1 MNSIMEVKLQLL
13 PFLVGLISL
22 TTQAL
27 MNEAL
32 ISLTTTTNFKSI
44 MISYIATGFFK
55 DFSVYLIES
64 IVF

>member
-1 MNSIMEVKLQLL
+1 MEVATTLA
-13 PFLVGLISL
+13 FSSRTDSL